1 MSILDAL
8 LYKSFGPVFIKE
20 NSDAESFIE
29 KMKALSSKASGKVK
43 DKIDVINHL
52 LEKVDNLIIGGG
64 LSYTFTKAQGHEVGT
79 SLLEE
84 DKIDLA
90 KSFINTRREW
100 FNPHIIAYG
109 FMPN

>member
-43 DKIDVINHL
+43 DKIDQQISAAESGSIHKFNRPQTRH
-52 LEKVDNLIIGGG
+52 
-64 LSYTFTKAQGHEVGT
+64 T
-79 SLLEE
+79 SHR
-84 DKIDLA
+84 
-90 KSFINTRREW
+90 S
-100 FNPHIIAYG
+100 
-109 FMPN
+109 

>member
-43 DKIDVINHL
+43 DKIEQQISAAESGLYGEKQIAYELRNSGMDMLIMHDL
-52 LEKVDNLIIGGG
+52 YLEKNG
-64 LSYTFTKAQGHEVGT
+64 LSAQIDFVVMTRKHTF
-79 SLLEE
+79 
-84 DKIDLA
+84 KIENKNLCLA
-90 KSFINTRREW
+90 L
-100 FNPHIIAYG
+100 
-109 FMPN
+109 